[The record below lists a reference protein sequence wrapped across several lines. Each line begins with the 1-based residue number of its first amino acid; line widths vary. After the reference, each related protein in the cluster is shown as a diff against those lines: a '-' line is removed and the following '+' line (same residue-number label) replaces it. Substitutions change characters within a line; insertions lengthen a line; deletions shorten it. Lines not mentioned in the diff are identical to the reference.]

1 MSDNKIKYLLID
13 TSYLKKAGF
22 YHPDFQNLLRLSK
35 DGELKIFIPHIVWEE
50 RRTQLLEEAYGNMRG
65 LSKAFEKVTEQS
77 ARNIVFNGLTS
88 PTLIIWTEAE
98 VDASSKKA
106 MMAFAAEN
114 KVEIVSIAPDHAD
127 RAWQRYFNVEPP
139 FNPDQPREHRRKDIP
154 DSWIL
159 ETAIDLAKKH
169 PDLFALCGD
178 HNLSTALTSI
188 RIRVFE
194 DARQVLDEIEIS
206 PTPELVERAKET
218 QEAVPSQGKDMEAG
232 KNNKLE
238 EVLAGVQDRF
248 KTLDAKILGYVSY
261 LGSPSKDQLFGL
273 LSREGVPA
281 EIARNV
287 AERLAIAGII
297 TDTGNHYLSGNK
309 EAGELAAA
317 LVEPDIIKLLEQD

>member
-1 MSDNKIKYLLID
+1 
-13 TSYLKKAGF
+13 
-22 YHPDFQNLLRLSK
+22 
-35 DGELKIFIPHIVWEE
+35 
-50 RRTQLLEEAYGNMRG
+50 MRG
-65 LSKAFEKVTEQS
+65 LSKAFEKVAEQS
-77 ARNIVFNGLTS
+77 ARSIVFNGLTS

-106 MMAFAAEN
+106 MLAFAAEN
-114 KVEIVSIAPDHAD
+114 KVEIVSLAPDHAD
-127 RAWQRYFNVEPP
+127 RAWQRYFNVAPP
-139 FNPDQPREHRRKDIP
+139 FNPDQPREQRRKDIP

-159 ETAIDLAKKH
+159 ETAIDLKKRH
-169 PDLFALCGD
+169 PDMFALCGD

-188 RIRVFE
+188 PIRVFE
-194 DARQVLDEIEIS
+194 DARQVLDEIEIAS
-206 PTPELVERAKET
+206 KPELPERTEET
-218 QEAVPSQGKDMEAG
+218 DEAVPSQGKDMEAV
-232 KNNKLE
+232 KENQLE
-238 EVLAGVQDRF
+238 VVLAGVQDRF